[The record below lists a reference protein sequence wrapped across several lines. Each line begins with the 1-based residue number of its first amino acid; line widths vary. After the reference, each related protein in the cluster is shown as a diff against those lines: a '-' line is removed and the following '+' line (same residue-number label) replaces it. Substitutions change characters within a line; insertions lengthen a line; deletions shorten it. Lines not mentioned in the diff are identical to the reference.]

1 MTSTRLRGKALSL
14 TFGGVDYFA
23 DVTSIELD
31 NADSDG
37 SATTFADIAGGGAKT
52 YSFKISAVQSTQ
64 TSSFWRFAWDHL
76 DQAVPYRYAP
86 WGNAVPTP
94 DQPHFTGTLYI
105 SERPSIGGE
114 AKVNG
119 TDYTFDVTWAT
130 VEDEPTLDTG
140 TGTLPV
146 VTAISPAGKAVGDV
160 VVLAGRYFTGATAVK
175 FGDIPAESFVMV
187 SDATLSVVIPA
198 DAGDLEQ
205 VTVITAGSTSIGVPY
220 TVADED

>member
-1 MTSTRLRGKALSL
+1 MTSTRLQGKALSL
-14 TFGGVDYFA
+14 TFGGVEYFA
-23 DVTSIELD
+23 DVTSIELT

-52 YSFKISAVQSTQ
+52 YSFKISAIQSTQ

-76 DQAVPYRYAP
+76 NQTIPYRYSV
-86 WGNAVPTP
+86 WGNPVPTP

-105 SERPSIGGE
+105 SERPSIGGD
-114 AKVNG
+114 AKKG
-119 TDYTFDVTWAT
+119 GADYTFDVTWDT

-146 VTAISPAGKAVGDV
+146 ITAISPASKSVGDV
-160 VVLAGRYFTGATAVK
+160 VILAGRYFTDATSVK
-175 FGDIPAESFVMV
+175 FGTIPAESFVVV

-198 DAGDLEQ
+198 DASDLEQ
-205 VTVITAGSTSIGVPY
+205 VTVVTPGGTSVDFPYAIG
-220 TVADED
+220 ADD